1 MKKTIFILF
10 AITIVTTCLTGCVK
24 RDMMED
30 IKIVTTIYPI
40 EYVTNR
46 LYGNHSKVESVYPR
60 SAISKTYKITNKQL
74 KDYSEYDLFIYNGES
89 DEREYATT
97 MLNDN
102 KNLKIID
109 ASYGLDATYSA
120 SDIWLNPS
128 NLLMIGQNIKNE
140 LTEYISNPYLI
151 EEINNKYNLLKVDIT
166 ELETEIKK
174 AADNSVNKKIIVVD
188 ESLNFLEKYGFE
200 VINLTNNGKEKDDNI
215 DQAKQLLKD
224 NELSYVYCLE
234 HSKNYDFID
243 ELNNDYNAKIL
254 TVRSLD
260 TITEDDVE
268 NNDDYL
274 SIMHSNVDLIKQETY
289 K

>member
-1 MKKTIFILF
+1 MK
-10 AITIVTTCLTGCVK
+10 
-24 RDMMED
+24 
-30 IKIVTTIYPI
+30 
-40 EYVTNR
+40 
-46 LYGNHSKVESVYPR
+46 
-60 SAISKTYKITNKQL
+60 
-74 KDYSEYDLFIYNGES
+74 
-89 DEREYATT
+89 
-97 MLNDN
+97 
-102 KNLKIID
+102 
-109 ASYGLDATYSA
+109 
-120 SDIWLNPS
+120 
-128 NLLMIGQNIKNE
+128 
-140 LTEYISNPYLI
+140 
-151 EEINNKYNLLKVDIT
+151 
-166 ELETEIKK
+166 
-174 AADNSVNKKIIVVD
+174 
-188 ESLNFLEKYGFE
+188 SLNFLEKYGFE